1 MNPSLLKRIL
11 DMTRDMGAAET
22 RIAEFASSH
31 PDEVVRMSMA
41 ALSERCGVSDP
52 TIMRFCRRL
61 GFEGYQDF
69 KINLAQTLVP
79 AAPFEYE
86 QITAADS
93 VENVV
98 RKTCRNSLSAI
109 QRAQEDLVP
118 AQIAEAGKVLARA
131 TWTGIYATGI
141 SEITG
146 LDAEHKFQRLK
157 MRCAAV
163 IGRKKQW
170 MAAEHSRPG
179 EVALIFSQSGATRQM
194 VEVATAARSGGARVV
209 SVTAAGSPLAQ
220 QSDVLIAVR
229 PYDRTELMTPLA
241 SRLNHHLVVNMMVTV
256 IAMAMGSE
264 FPDQLPA
271 LDSWQ
276 TDKI

>member
-1 MNPSLLKRIL
+1 MSASLLKRI
-11 DMTRDMGAAET
+11 TETTPEMGAAER
-22 RIAEFASSH
+22 RIAEYVSSH
-31 PDEVVRMSMA
+31 PDEVMLMSMA
-41 ALSERCGVSDP
+41 ALSDKCSVSDP

-79 AAPFEYE
+79 AAPFEYD

-93 VENVV
+93 IENVV

-109 QRAQEDLVP
+109 QRAQEDLIP
-118 AQIAEAGKVLARA
+118 SQIAEAGEVLARA
-131 TWTGIYATGI
+131 TWIGIYATGI

-146 LDAEHKFQRLK
+146 LDAEHKFQRLS

-170 MAAEHSRPG
+170 MHAEHSRPG

-194 VEVATAARSGGARVV
+194 VEVASASRTGGARVI
-209 SVTAAGSPLAQ
+209 SVTAANSPLAKH
-220 QSDVLIAVR
+220 SDVLVAVR
-229 PYDRTELMTPLA
+229 PYEQTEVMTPLA
-241 SRLNHHLVVNMMVTV
+241 SRLNHHLVVNMLVTA
-256 IAMAMGSE
+256 IAVTMGSQ

-276 TDKI
+276 RDKI

>member
-1 MNPSLLKRIL
+1 MTASLLKRIL
-11 DMTRDMGAAET
+11 EMTQEMGAAET
-22 RIAEFASSH
+22 RIAEYASSH
-31 PDEVVRMSMA
+31 PDEVMHMSMA
-41 ALSERCGVSDP
+41 ALSKQCEVSDP

-86 QITAADS
+86 QITAEDS
-93 VENVV
+93 IENVV
-98 RKTCRNSLSAI
+98 RKTCRNSLNAI
-109 QRAQEDLVP
+109 QRAQEDLIP
-118 AQIAEAGKVLARA
+118 TQIAAAGEALAKA

-146 LDAEHKFQRLK
+146 FDAEHKFQRLR
-157 MRCAAV
+157 MRCEAI

-170 MAAEHSRPG
+170 MHAEQSRPG
-179 EVALIFSQSGATRQM
+179 EVALIFSQSGATKQM
-194 VEVATAARSGGARVV
+194 VEIALAARAGGAQVISITAAD
-209 SVTAAGSPLAQ
+209 SPLAL
-220 QSDVLIAVR
+220 QSDILVAVR
-229 PYDRTELMTPLA
+229 PYEHTELMTPLA
-241 SRLNHHLVVNMMVTV
+241 SRLNHHLVVNMLVTS
-256 IAMAMGSE
+256 IAVAKGSA

>member
-1 MNPSLLKRIL
+1 VSASLLKRI
-11 DMTRDMGAAET
+11 RDLAPEMGAAEK
-22 RIAEFASSH
+22 RIAGYAASH
-31 PDEVVRMSMA
+31 PDAVMHMSMA
-41 ALSERCGVSDP
+41 ALSRECEVSDP

-61 GFEGYQDF
+61 GFDGYQDF

-79 AAPFEYE
+79 AAPFEYQ
-86 QITAADS
+86 QITAHDS

-98 RKTCRNSLSAI
+98 RKTCRNSLNAI

-118 AQIAEAGKVLARA
+118 AQIAEAGEVLARA

-146 LDAEHKFQRLK
+146 LDAEHKFQRLRL
-157 MRCAAV
+157 RCAAV

-170 MAAEHSRPG
+170 MQAEHSRPG

-194 VEVATAARSGGARVV
+194 VEVATAARAGGARVV
-209 SVTAAGSPLAQ
+209 SVTAEGSPLAA
-220 QSDVLIAVR
+220 QSDVLVAVR
-229 PYDRTELMTPLA
+229 PYEHTELMTPLA
-241 SRLNHHLVVNMMVTV
+241 SRLNHHLVINMMVTM

>member
-1 MNPSLLKRIL
+1 MTASLLKRIL
-11 DMTRDMGAAET
+11 EMTQTMGAAET
-22 RIAEFASSH
+22 RIAEYASSH
-31 PDEVVRMSMA
+31 PDEVMHMSMA
-41 ALSERCGVSDP
+41 SLSKQCDVSDP

-61 GFEGYQDF
+61 GFDGYQDF

-86 QITAADS
+86 QITAGDS

-98 RKTCRNSLSAI
+98 RKTCRNSLNAI
-109 QRAQEDLVP
+109 QRAQEDLIP
-118 AQIAEAGKVLARA
+118 SQIAEAGEALAKA

-146 LDAEHKFQRLK
+146 LDAEHKFQRLR
-157 MRCAAV
+157 MRCEAI

-170 MAAEHSRPG
+170 MHAEHSRPG

-194 VEVATAARSGGARVV
+194 VEIATAARAGGAKVI
-209 SVTAAGSPLAQ
+209 SITAANSPLAA
-220 QSDVLIAVR
+220 QSDILIAVL
-229 PYDRTELMTPLA
+229 PYEHTELMTPLA
-241 SRLNHHLVVNMMVTV
+241 SRLNHHLVVNMMVTM
-256 IAMAMGSE
+256 IAMAKGSA

>member
-1 MNPSLLKRIL
+1 MSASLLKRIL
-11 DMTRDMGAAET
+11 DMRGDMGAAET
-22 RIAEFASSH
+22 RIAEYAASH
-31 PDEVVRMSMA
+31 PDEVMHMSMA
-41 ALSERCGVSDP
+41 ALSKKCGVSDP

-61 GFEGYQDF
+61 GFDGYQDF

-86 QITAADS
+86 QITATNS

-98 RKTCRNSLSAI
+98 RKTTRNSLSAI
-109 QRAQEDLVP
+109 QRAQEDLIP
-118 AQIAEAGKVLARA
+118 AQIAEAGEVLARA

-141 SEITG
+141 SEVTG
-146 LDAEHKFQRLK
+146 LDAEHKFQRLA
-157 MRCAAV
+157 MRCAAI

-170 MAAEHSRPG
+170 MQAEQSRPG

-194 VEVATAARSGGARVV
+194 VEVASAARAGGARIV
-209 SVTAAGSPLAQ
+209 SVTAADSPLAA
-220 QSDVLIAVR
+220 QSDVLVAVR
-229 PYDRTELMTPLA
+229 PYEQTEVMTPLA

-256 IAMAMGSE
+256 IAKAMGSQ

>member
-1 MNPSLLKRIL
+1 MSASLLKRIL

-22 RIAEFASSH
+22 RIAEYAASH
-31 PDEVVRMSMA
+31 PDEVMHMSMA
-41 ALSERCGVSDP
+41 ALSRACGVSDP

-61 GFEGYQDF
+61 GFDGYQEF

-86 QITAADS
+86 QITATDS

-98 RKTCRNSLSAI
+98 RKTCRNSLNAI
-109 QRAQEDLVP
+109 QRAQVDLVP
-118 AQIAEAGKVLARA
+118 AQIAEAGEVLARA

-141 SEITG
+141 SEVTG
-146 LDAEHKFQRLK
+146 LDAEHKFQRLA

-170 MAAEHSRPG
+170 MQAEQSRPG
-179 EVALIFSQSGATRQM
+179 EVVLIFSQSGATRQM
-194 VEVATAARSGGARVV
+194 VEVASAARAGGARVV
-209 SVTAAGSPLAQ
+209 SVTAEDSPLASQ
-220 QSDVLIAVR
+220 TDVLIAVR
-229 PYDRTELMTPLA
+229 PYEHTELMTPLA

-256 IAMAMGSE
+256 IAKAMGSQ

-271 LDSWQ
+271 LDSWK

>member
-1 MNPSLLKRIL
+1 MSASLLKRVL
-11 DMTRDMGAAET
+11 DMTGDMGAAET
-22 RIAEFASSH
+22 RIAEYASSH
-31 PDEVVRMSMA
+31 PDEVVHMSMA
-41 ALSERCGVSDP
+41 ALSRKCQVSDP

-61 GFEGYQDF
+61 GFDGYQDF

-86 QITAADS
+86 QITATDS

-109 QRAQEDLVP
+109 QRAQDDLIP
-118 AQIAEAGKVLARA
+118 AQIGEAGEVLARA

-141 SEITG
+141 SEIPS
-146 LDAEHKFQRLK
+146 LDAEHKFQRLA
-157 MRCAAV
+157 MRCAAIV
-163 IGRKKQW
+163 GRKKQW
-170 MAAEHSRPG
+170 MQAEQSRPG

-194 VEVATAARSGGARVV
+194 IEVASAARAGGARIV
-209 SVTAAGSPLAQ
+209 SVTAADSPLAA
-220 QSDVLIAVR
+220 QSDVLVAVR
-229 PYDRTELMTPLA
+229 PYEQTEVMTPLA

-256 IAMAMGSE
+256 IAKAMGSQ

-276 TDKI
+276 TDKV